1 MKNFI
6 ILNNFKLKNDFIKYN
21 YFKRD
26 FCISI
31 ERNNNNNFNS
41 YNEPKVI
48 FKHVPSEEYQRLEEM
63 SYQELKET
71 AEELGS
77 EVKEKSKSTAHSHLS
92 FIDKMRIGV
101 RAGDGGGG
109 AISFFRAKYI
119 PEGPPDGGNG
129 GNGANIIVRA
139 DFDNNNLSHLK
150 KNYKGHNGQKGMG
163 AKKTGKNGEDIIL
176 HVPVGT
182 VIKELVQK
190 TDEKEIQEFENDDT
204 ENIISKKDPRY
215 DPSSPLFEPGLYLK
229 SLSAPVVSG
238 KINDSYN
245 VISHLESE
253 STRNKLEKNN
263 QNKWIENGNIIDLNQ
278 FGQEV
283 VIAAGGLGGKGNF
296 NFVSGSN
303 RSPEYAQPGTKGEI
317 KRIELELKIIADFG
331 LVGYPNA
338 GKSTLLSVIS
348 NAIPNIQN
356 YAFTTLNPY
365 VGVVDFLDVDNE
377 ILKEK
382 INKAKVNGI
391 ENLSKRKRNINNIIN
406 GYSSNNNNSNNNN
419 NNNNNINDNNGNLI
433 NSIPTSTIAD
443 LPGILEG
450 AHLNLGLG
458 LDFLRHIERTKAI
471 VYVLDM
477 SNNDLP
483 SIWDGKKIKIIPNRY
498 AYIQDE
504 DDLID
509 AKREIKSKI
518 KNEENRAPWKDFASL
533 LEELESYKPG
543 LTSKPSIII
552 ANKMDG
558 EFSENH
564 LEEFKKAT
572 KHLFKGKDWKII
584 PASAKNNQNIL
595 SIKKELKEI
604 LKKLYNSN
612 K

>member
-1 MKNFI
+1 MKKCL

-26 FCISI
+26 FCI
-31 ERNNNNNFNS
+31 RDNNNNYNS
-41 YNEPKVI
+41 YNEPKVT
-48 FKHVPSEEYQRLEEM
+48 FKHVPSEEFEKLEEM

-71 AEELGS
+71 AQDLGS
-77 EVKEKSKSTAHSHLS
+77 EIKEKSKPSAHSHLS
-92 FIDKMRIGV
+92 FIDKIRVGV

-129 GNGANIIVRA
+129 GSGANIIVRA

-150 KNYKGHNGQKGMG
+150 KNYKGENGQKGMG
-163 AKKTGKNGEDIIL
+163 ARKSGKDGDDIVL
-176 HVPVGT
+176 RVPIGT
-182 VIKELVQK
+182 VIKELVLK
-190 TDEKEIQEFENDDT
+190 TNDGEEIQEFETDDT
-204 ENIISKKDPRY
+204 GNVISKKDPKF
-215 DPSSPLFEPGLYLK
+215 DPTSELFDPALYLK
-229 SLSAPVVSG
+229 ALSAPVVDG
-238 KINDSYN
+238 KINDTN
-245 VISHLESE
+245 NIISHLDSK
-253 STRNKLEKNN
+253 SKNN
-263 QNKWIENGNIIDLNQ
+263 NNGNNKWVENGNIIDLNEL
-278 FGQEV
+278 GQEV
-283 VIAAGGLGGKGNF
+283 VVASGGLGGKGNY
-296 NFVSGSN
+296 NFASGSN

-365 VGVVDFLDVDNE
+365 VGVIDFFDIDNQV
-377 ILKEK
+377 LKEK
-382 INKAKVNGI
+382 LNSTKVNSTN
-391 ENLSKRKRNINNIIN
+391 NLSKRKRNINNIIN
-406 GYSSNNNNSNNNN
+406 GYSNNNNSNSNNNN
-419 NNNNNINDNNGNLI
+419 NNNDSNNNNLI

-477 SNNDLP
+477 SNNGLP
-483 SIWDGKKIKIIPNRY
+483 AIWDGKQVKVVTNRY
-498 AYIQDE
+498 GYIQDE
-504 DDLID
+504 DDLIE
-509 AKREIKSKI
+509 AKKEIKSKI
-518 KNEENRAPWKDFASL
+518 HDQHYRTPWKDFSSL
-533 LEELESYKPG
+533 LEELENYKPG
-543 LTSKPSIII
+543 LTNKPSIII

-558 EFSENH
+558 EYAESH

-572 KHLFKGKDWKII
+572 KNLFKGKEWNII
-584 PASAKNNQNIL
+584 PISAKNNQNIL
-595 SIKKELKEI
+595 SIKKGLKEI

-612 K
+612 LNN